1 MNIAIIGLGL
11 IGGSL
16 AKAIKL
22 HTGHKVYAADKNSD
36 VLSAAVDC
44 GAVDAIISDT
54 KQLGIMDVVI
64 VCLYPGD
71 TVDYVKNNAGNFKRG
86 GIVIDTC
93 GIKSEIC
100 RALNDVAAK
109 NGFCFI
115 GAHPMAGSEK
125 SGFSASKADLFD
137 GASFIITPADGSSPA
152 VKLISD
158 LALQIG
164 FGRVVTAAPEYHD
177 KMIALTSQLP
187 HVLACSY
194 VLDADAEHHRGF
206 SGGSF
211 RDVSR
216 VAEINDRLWS
226 ELFIENSEPLIEKID
241 NLINNLSLFKE
252 YISRGDSEKLRC
264 LLASARAKKE
274 SIDK

>member
-22 HTGHKVYAADKNSD
+22 HTSHKVYAADKNSD
-36 VLSAAVDC
+36 TLKAAVDC
-44 GAVDAIISDT
+44 GAADDAMCDMT
-54 KQLGIMDVVI
+54 QLKCADIVI

-71 TVDYVKNNAGNFKRG
+71 TVEFVRNNAKNFKSN
-86 GIVIDTC
+86 GIVTDTC
-93 GIKSEIC
+93 GIKSQIC
-100 RALNDVAAK
+100 SVLNGVAAQ
-109 NGFCFI
+109 NGFNFI

-125 SGFSASKADLFD
+125 FGFDASRADLFD
-137 GASFIITPADGSSPA
+137 GASFIVTPVHKSSPA
-152 VKLISD
+152 VQVISD
-158 LALQIG
+158 LALRIG
-164 FGRVVTAAPEYHD
+164 FGKVVTATPEHHD
-177 KMIALTSQLP
+177 RMIALTSQLP

-194 VLDADAEHHRGF
+194 VLDADAEQHRGF

-226 ELFIENSEPLIEKID
+226 ELFIENSAPLTEKID
-241 NLINNLSLFKE
+241 GLINNLSLFKK
-252 YISRGDSEKLRC
+252 YISHGDSESLRR
-264 LLASARAKKE
+264 LLISAREKKE